1 MTAEHTTR
9 SIRAHPAHVV
19 LGSGA
24 AAGLVASLAI
34 SALVLLAEKV
44 AMLPVGTFYLVL
56 VASISE
62 SADYGT
68 FAVAQGL
75 LLHLF
80 AGTVIG
86 LLMSAPFAFSR
97 KAYDS
102 LGRLAP
108 AYGLAAGAI
117 LWAALFV
124 PVTFGVMLPVLQS
137 LEGQP
142 EISQRLPVGD
152 LFRVAIADLLAM
164 TDRVILTAL
173 AFNMFYGLMALIM
186 TRAFASAL
194 LERKKP
200 QVIL

>member
-1 MTAEHTTR
+1 MA
-9 SIRAHPAHVV
+9 V

-56 VASISE
+56 VAAVSQG
-62 SADYGT
+62 AGYGAL
-68 FAVAQGL
+68 AVAQGL
-75 LLHLF
+75 LLHRL
-80 AGTVIG
+80 AGTVLG
-86 LLMSAPFAFSR
+86 LILSASFALSR

-108 AYGLAAGAI
+108 AYGLAAGFLI
-117 LWAALFV
+117 WTALFV
-124 PVTFGVMLPVLQS
+124 PVTFGMMIPVLQS

-152 LFRVAIADLLAM
+152 LSRVAVTDLLAM
-164 TDRVILTAL
+164 TDRVIYTAL
-173 AFNMFYGLMALIM
+173 AFNMFYGLLVFVMM
-186 TRAFASAL
+186 RAFAGAI